1 MGIHNGKGR
10 LARVD
15 VSFELDFVSELFG
28 LKKGNLVMLESRDW
42 RCDVRYCK

>member
-28 LKKGNLVMLESRDW
+28 LKKREFGDVGVERLE
-42 RCDVRYCK
+42 V